1 MKLLLSA
8 QAKTIDQKTTDLYG
22 IPGLLLME
30 NAGLGVFHEME
41 SYYGSLS
48 GKRVLV
54 VCGKGNNGGDGFV
67 VARQLYLRKVKTR
80 VLLLTAP
87 SNLKGDALINFD
99 IIKRIGVPIQVI
111 VDGKNSKQE
120 LKSFFYAESPDI
132 LVDALLGTGVRFP
145 LDSFLTEA
153 IRNMTLISQVVAV
166 DIPSGIDC
174 DFMGGEEQKMVGPTA
189 ELTITF
195 SAPKP
200 ANVCYPASNFSK
212 IWKVVP
218 IGVPKELIES
228 SDNWLNY
235 VTFDDVQENFKSFLR
250 PVNVHKGHFG
260 HLLVVAG
267 SLGKTGAACLTAKAA
282 LSSGTGLI
290 TLGVPAQCLPIVA
303 SQSLEIMTESLKSTE
318 TGGLSLEAIK
328 ENQFG
333 ELLKKKTLVALGP
346 GLGYEKDTVEF
357 IQQFL
362 KECPLPIVLDA
373 DGINAFQG
381 NINLLEDRKNFLIL
395 TPHPGEFASLLD
407 ISIKHLLKNRI
418 ELARK
423 FAMDHGL
430 YLILKGHQT
439 VLATPSGQIYLNSTG
454 NPGMATAGSG
464 DVLTGVIS
472 GMIAQW
478 LSMPDS
484 KQRTSIDPND
494 LEKIIASAVFI
505 HGMAG
510 DFAQNVKGDQALTAS
525 DLISFLVDV
534 FLKLTN

>member
-1 MKLLLSA
+1 M
-8 QAKTIDQKTTDLYG
+8 
-22 IPGLLLME
+22 
-30 NAGLGVFHEME
+30 
-41 SYYGSLS
+41 
-48 GKRVLV
+48 
-54 VCGKGNNGGDGFV
+54 
-67 VARQLYLRKVKTR
+67 
-80 VLLLTAP
+80 
-87 SNLKGDALINFD
+87 
-99 IIKRIGVPIQVI
+99 
-111 VDGKNSKQE
+111 
-120 LKSFFYAESPDI
+120 
-132 LVDALLGTGVRFP
+132 
-145 LDSFLTEA
+145 
-153 IRNMTLISQVVAV
+153 
-166 DIPSGIDC
+166 
-174 DFMGGEEQKMVGPTA
+174 
-189 ELTITF
+189 
-195 SAPKP
+195 
-200 ANVCYPASNFSK
+200 
-212 IWKVVP
+212 
-218 IGVPKELIES
+218 
-228 SDNWLNY
+228 
-235 VTFDDVQENFKSFLR
+235 
-250 PVNVHKGHFG
+250 
-260 HLLVVAG
+260 
-267 SLGKTGAACLTAKAA
+267 
-282 LSSGTGLI
+282 
-290 TLGVPAQCLPIVA
+290 
-303 SQSLEIMTESLKSTE
+303 
-318 TGGLSLEAIK
+318 
-328 ENQFG
+328 
-333 ELLKKKTLVALGP
+333 VALGP